1 MKKVMLIGD
10 SIRAGYD
17 KYVKMALEDSAEVYY
32 PEENCRFAQYVLRGL
47 GDWRNASKFGDETDC
62 LHWNAGLWD
71 CLILYGED
79 KLTPLDVY
87 EGFIER
93 ICKRI
98 QLLFPKA
105 KVIFATSTPVQEDR
119 YDPATFQR
127 YNRDIE
133 AYNAAA
139 VKIVTKYGFAVNDL
153 YTLLKDAPDS
163 YHSDMTHY
171 YTRKATEVITGQ
183 VLQHIQEAIGVEAKE
198 IDYRQFFQETE
209 EEDIVG
215 I

>member
-1 MKKVMLIGD
+1 MTIMEMLERNSRLYGD
-10 SIRAGYD
+10 D
-17 KYVKMALEDSAEVYY
+17 VALV
-32 PEENCRFAQYVLRGL
+32 
-47 GDWRNASKFGDETDC
+47 
-62 LHWNAGLWD
+62 HWNVGLWD
-71 CLILYGED
+71 DIRMEDGEFLVD
-79 KLTPLDVY
+79 LADYKRNID
-87 EGFIER
+87 R
-93 ICKRI
+93 ICKMLI
-98 QLLFPKA
+98 SAFPQSKF
-105 KVIFATSTPVQEDR
+105 IFATSTPVQEDR

-163 YHSDMTHY
+163 YHSDITHH